1 MVRAGGLEDSTQ
13 ELQPKVPCMEKSSKR
28 GKIPQ
33 QDWPSIITRYE
44 AGETLASIARTY
56 DCSPPAISYIVSRTK
71 ARSAAADAA
80 VQTTPATP
88 AERQLLKGPS
98 LEVPASNIP
107 ASAMLH
113 DTPTTGAASPLE
125 LPVTEPRLIEQPSGA
140 PQPREPGLFPDEPPQ
155 APNLSANPVSSAG
168 NGPIPRYG
176 HIPRGDPSPAGNGNA
191 QRASGPAGEQPQNGE
206 SRRTLHLSLPHGN
219 GGPHGPDSLH
229 QSTPNIANA
238 GSGDRFN
245 PHPTAQSAVG
255 QPPRQGPIDH
265 RPTPDSPDVSARA
278 NTAPMRQPDGL
289 RDTAPNRPFEGQ
301 RGREGGTFIDRAL
314 RERVDG
320 DIAVFLAA
328 FDAALDRDTPE
339 TRTELREATD
349 RLLRAGARTRIE
361 LERLE
366 ARAPL
371 PARDTIGQ
379 TAPLFRHR

>member
-1 MVRAGGLEDSTQ
+1 
-13 ELQPKVPCMEKSSKR
+13 MEKSSKR

-33 QDWPSIITRYE
+33 QDWPSIIARYE

-71 ARSAAADAA
+71 ARSAAAEAA
-80 VQTTPATP
+80 IQTTPAAA
-88 AERQLLKGPS
+88 AEPQLLKGPS
-98 LEVPASNIP
+98 SEVPTSSIP
-107 ASAMLH
+107 ATAMLH
-113 DTPTTGAASPLE
+113 GAAAAGVANSLD
-125 LPVTEPRLIEQPSGA
+125 LPVTEPRLIEQPAGA
-140 PQPREPGLFPDEPPQ
+140 PQPREPGLFPEEPPQ
-155 APNLSANPVSSAG
+155 APNSPANPVSSAG

-191 QRASGPAGEQPQNGE
+191 QRASGPAGGQPQNGE

-219 GGPHGPDSLH
+219 GGPHSPDSLH

-245 PHPTAQSAVG
+245 PRPTGAQSALG
-255 QPPRQGPIDH
+255 EPPRQGPIDH
-265 RPTPDSPDVSARA
+265 RPRRTLRTFPRGPLPRRCVSPMGCTIRLQIAPPARGSAAGKVAR
-278 NTAPMRQPDGL
+278 L
-289 RDTAPNRPFEGQ
+289 SI
-301 RGREGGTFIDRAL
+301 GRL

-371 PARDTIGQ
+371 PTRDKIGQ

>member
-1 MVRAGGLEDSTQ
+1 
-13 ELQPKVPCMEKSSKR
+13 MEKSSKR

-33 QDWPSIITRYE
+33 QDWPSIIARYE
-44 AGETLASIARTY
+44 AGETLAGIARTY

-71 ARSAAADAA
+71 ARSAAAEAA
-80 VQTTPATP
+80 VQTAPATA
-88 AERQLLKGPS
+88 AEPQLLKGPLS
-98 LEVPASNIP
+98 EVPARNIP
-107 ASAMLH
+107 AAAMLH
-113 DTPTTGAASPLE
+113 DAATTDAASPME
-125 LPVTEPRLIEQPSGA
+125 LAVTEPRLIDQPGGA

-155 APNLSANPVSSAG
+155 APNLPTNPASSAG
-168 NGPIPRYG
+168 NEPISRYG
-176 HIPRGDPSPAGNGNA
+176 QIPRGDPSRPGNGAA
-191 QRASGPAGEQPQNGE
+191 QLASRPVGGQPQNGE

-219 GGPHGPDSLH
+219 GGPHSSDSLH
-229 QSTPNIANA
+229 QSSPNIANA
-238 GSGDRFN
+238 GFGNRFN

-255 QPPRQGPIDH
+255 QPPRQGSIDH
-265 RPTPDSPDVSARA
+265 RPTPDSSDVSARPNA
-278 NTAPMRQPDGL
+278 TPMRQPDGV
-289 RDTAPNRPFEGQ
+289 RDMAPNRGPGEGQ
-301 RGREGGTFIDRAL
+301 HSREGGGAFIDRAL

-371 PARDTIGQ
+371 PTRDKIGQ
-379 TAPLFRHR
+379 TASLFRPR

>member
-1 MVRAGGLEDSTQ
+1 
-13 ELQPKVPCMEKSSKR
+13 MEKSSKR

-33 QDWPSIITRYE
+33 QDWPSIIARYE

-71 ARSAAADAA
+71 ARSAAAEAA
-80 VQTTPATP
+80 VQTTPTTA
-88 AERQLLKGPS
+88 AEPQLLKGPS
-98 LEVPASNIP
+98 SEIPTSNIP
-107 ASAMLH
+107 AAAMLH
-113 DTPTTGAASPLE
+113 GTAATGAASPLD
-125 LPVTEPRLIEQPSGA
+125 LPVTQPRLIEQPAGT
-140 PQPREPGLFPDEPPQ
+140 PQPREPGLLFPDEPPQ
-155 APNLSANPVSSAG
+155 APNLPTNPVSSAG

-176 HIPRGDPSPAGNGNA
+176 HIPRGDPSPAGNGTA
-191 QRASGPAGEQPQNGE
+191 QRASGPAGGQPQNGE

-219 GGPHGPDSLH
+219 GGPHSPDSPH

-245 PHPTAQSAVG
+245 PRPTGAQSAFG

-265 RPTPDSPDVSARA
+265 RPTPDSPDVPARTDA
-278 NTAPMRQPDGL
+278 TPMHQPD
-289 RDTAPNRPFEGQ
+289 RVHDTAPNRPSGEGQ
-301 RGREGGTFIDRAL
+301 RGREGGAFIDRAL

-320 DIAVFLAA
+320 DIAAFLAA

-371 PARDTIGQ
+371 PTRDKIGQ